1 MWEDRG
7 RIEPFQLFR
16 AALYGETRPIR
27 IVMIV
32 FSQKRECVFGHADGT
47 NRTDELTS
55 MDLAFIIGHM
65 GFSDGH
71 LLLAVCDHFTLLRRH
86 GTKDVT
92 AAAPVNSGL
101 RHITA
106 RLPQSAP

>member
-7 RIEPFQLFR
+7 RIEPFTLFR

-32 FSQKRECVFGHADGT
+32 FSQKRECLFGQK
-47 NRTDELTS
+47 LTS

-86 GTKDVT
+86 GTKEVT
-92 AAAPVNSGL
+92 AVAPVNNGL
-101 RHITA
+101 HHVTA
-106 RLPQSAP
+106 SLPQSAP